1 MLATRA
7 SWKLRAELARRCN
20 SPRLSSGGDA
30 ARFIVRAILA
40 VIHVIPRELR
50 HLFPARSQV
59 PKEEGSYL
67 AHLHFLSSLGDAVPA
82 VVAIDVFKGLVPGVA
97 DTPVYLHGPVRSF
110 TAEPVCPVVAHGNLV
125 RQSLLY
131 LGMGHLVHLPGG
143 LADQQ
148 AQHLALCGELDQ
160 GPLNRLI
167 ARQLLAEGLA
177 HASIF
182 HALLDAVDRG
192 AEGARRLA
200 DSVLVHEG
208 LRKRQPAFGWAENG
222 AGRHPNLAKAHA
234 RVVGRHVECPEVF
247 LHLHASTVR
256 GHEKARD
263 ALCVAITAA
272 GAAEEGAVRGDMHT
286 GGPHLLAVDAPA
298 GDTVPGLPHRP
309 GLHVRGIG
317 AMMQLGQAK
326 SNRPRAIE
334 RTFDELGPLGRRPE
348 IAEHHHERVVRD
360 DGVLALL
367 IVVQT
372 EALGGEV
379 LADHCHPEVRSVLA
393 AELLRQREA
402 KISGRIG
409 AAPRLAHQL
418 FPLGARQPAVVEI
431 GAGPF
436 AAVVEEALVVVLRLK
451 RLDLSLDEAIELG
464 EISRQLRRYVEI
476 HVPYSSLFSAAA
488 GVCSAPV
495 AQR

>member
-143 LADQQ
+143 LADQE

-160 GPLNRLI
+160 GPLDRLI

-182 HALLDAVDRG
+182 HGSAAPRFPCQQPCRVSL
-192 AEGARRLA
+192 RRQ
-200 DSVLVHEG
+200 DC
-208 LRKRQPAFGWAENG
+208 G
-222 AGRHPNLAKAHA
+222 AGSRDGDSPWRRHRRTRFP
-234 RVVGRHVECPEVF
+234 
-247 LHLHASTVR
+247 
-256 GHEKARD
+256 D
-263 ALCVAITAA
+263 W
-272 GAAEEGAVRGDMHT
+272 
-286 GGPHLLAVDAPA
+286 
-298 GDTVPGLPHRP
+298 
-309 GLHVRGIG
+309 
-317 AMMQLGQAK
+317 
-326 SNRPRAIE
+326 RPRRAARAQRASRRV
-334 RTFDELGPLGRRPE
+334 RTSVQPSARAGRRSHSRRPE
-348 IAEHHHERVVRD
+348 QRRHRRLIQPWRSNDPRRSASPIAI
-360 DGVLALL
+360 A
-367 IVVQT
+367 Q
-372 EALGGEV
+372 
-379 LADHCHPEVRSVLA
+379 
-393 AELLRQREA
+393 Q
-402 KISGRIG
+402 
-409 AAPRLAHQL
+409 
-418 FPLGARQPAVVEI
+418 
-431 GAGPF
+431 
-436 AAVVEEALVVVLRLK
+436 ALVQFAGLMARYFAL
-451 RLDLSLDEAIELG
+451 
-464 EISRQLRRYVEI
+464 EID
-476 HVPYSSLFSAAA
+476 
-488 GVCSAPV
+488 GTG
-495 AQR
+495 